1 MKDKILEMYDDNK
14 DLLKSVAFISIIA
27 IFWDIVL

>member
-1 MKDKILEMYDDNK
+1 MKDKILEIYEEHQDTI
-14 DLLKSVAFISIIA
+14 KSVVFISVIA